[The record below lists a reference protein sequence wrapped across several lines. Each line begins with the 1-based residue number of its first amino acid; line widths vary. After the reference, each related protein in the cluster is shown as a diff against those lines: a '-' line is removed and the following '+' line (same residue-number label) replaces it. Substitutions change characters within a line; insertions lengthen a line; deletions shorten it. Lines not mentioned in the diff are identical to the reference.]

1 MTGRART
8 GGGLRASGSEGLA
21 GPARAQIE
29 RSPLFKSIS
38 APSSEARKR

>member
-8 GGGLRASGSEGLA
+8 GGGLEGLA